1 MFEDYEPQS
10 TFVRVSCEAVVSSSV
25 FAVRSVSR
33 LVLRAV
39 IRVLI
44 EVARDEAVGTRYPAT
59 QRSYVVVYSYSYLK

>member
-39 IRVLI
+39 IRVLV
-44 EVARDEAVGTRYPAT
+44 ETRDEAVGTRYPAT

>member
-44 EVARDEAVGTRYPAT
+44 EVAQDEAVGHLVSCHTAELR
-59 QRSYVVVYSYSYLK
+59 RCL

>member
-39 IRVLI
+39 IRVLV
-44 EVARDEAVGTRYPAT
+44 EARDEAVGTRYPAT